1 MIKGK
6 GVSNGINFGNV
17 VLLKKEELKVEEFK
31 VDDRQ
36 AELKFFQTT
45 FEQVVEETKQIAEKS
60 SGTEKDIME
69 AYLAILQDPT
79 LIVETQ
85 NMIQNEGYNAGYATK
100 VGFNTIIQMFK
111 AMDDSYMAER
121 SADIEDM
128 KNRIIAKIVKKES
141 VNLSHLPENTI
152 MVARELTTSDTAK
165 LDLKNIAGIITE
177 IGGKNSHVSI
187 MARTHEIPSIIG
199 IENATQILR
208 DGDFIG
214 IYVDGDQGEVYLNPT
229 EEELSKLKQLKDEI
243 MHEKEALYD
252 FKERE
257 SITKDGHRVE
267 LVANIGVPQDANLA
281 VENAAEGIGLFRS
294 EFLYMDSET
303 VPTEEEQFES
313 YKVVVEKMQ
322 GKPVIIRTLDVGGDK
337 EIKSISL
344 EKEANPFLGYR
355 AIRICLDDVALFK
368 TQLRAL
374 LRASHF
380 GNLAIML
387 PMISS
392 IDELRAAKRI
402 IKDVEN
408 ELDQK
413 GIPYKRDIKVGIMIE
428 IPAAALIADHL
439 AKECDFFS
447 IGTNDLIQYTT
458 AVERG
463 NEKIAKLYTKYHP
476 GVIKLIKFAIDGAH
490 KNGIFCGMCGEA
502 AGDSYYIPLLLGL
515 GLDEFSMNPSKI
527 LKARK
532 SVCEANFEECK
543 KLAEEILSMA
553 SATEVEKRLK
563 EYGNTK

>member
-229 EEELSKLKQLKDEI
+229 EE
-243 MHEKEALYD
+243 
-252 FKERE
+252 
-257 SITKDGHRVE
+257 
-267 LVANIGVPQDANLA
+267 
-281 VENAAEGIGLFRS
+281 
-294 EFLYMDSET
+294 
-303 VPTEEEQFES
+303 
-313 YKVVVEKMQ
+313 
-322 GKPVIIRTLDVGGDK
+322 
-337 EIKSISL
+337 
-344 EKEANPFLGYR
+344 
-355 AIRICLDDVALFK
+355 
-368 TQLRAL
+368 
-374 LRASHF
+374 
-380 GNLAIML
+380 
-387 PMISS
+387 
-392 IDELRAAKRI
+392 
-402 IKDVEN
+402 
-408 ELDQK
+408 
-413 GIPYKRDIKVGIMIE
+413 
-428 IPAAALIADHL
+428 
-439 AKECDFFS
+439 
-447 IGTNDLIQYTT
+447 
-458 AVERG
+458 
-463 NEKIAKLYTKYHP
+463 
-476 GVIKLIKFAIDGAH
+476 
-490 KNGIFCGMCGEA
+490 
-502 AGDSYYIPLLLGL
+502 
-515 GLDEFSMNPSKI
+515 
-527 LKARK
+527 
-532 SVCEANFEECK
+532 
-543 KLAEEILSMA
+543 
-553 SATEVEKRLK
+553 
-563 EYGNTK
+563 

>member
-199 IENATQILR
+199 IENATHILR

-252 FKERE
+252 FKKRE

-281 VENAAEGIGLFRS
+281 VENAAEGI
-294 EFLYMDSET
+294 
-303 VPTEEEQFES
+303 
-313 YKVVVEKMQ
+313 
-322 GKPVIIRTLDVGGDK
+322 
-337 EIKSISL
+337 
-344 EKEANPFLGYR
+344 
-355 AIRICLDDVALFK
+355 
-368 TQLRAL
+368 
-374 LRASHF
+374 
-380 GNLAIML
+380 
-387 PMISS
+387 
-392 IDELRAAKRI
+392 
-402 IKDVEN
+402 
-408 ELDQK
+408 
-413 GIPYKRDIKVGIMIE
+413 
-428 IPAAALIADHL
+428 
-439 AKECDFFS
+439 
-447 IGTNDLIQYTT
+447 
-458 AVERG
+458 
-463 NEKIAKLYTKYHP
+463 
-476 GVIKLIKFAIDGAH
+476 
-490 KNGIFCGMCGEA
+490 
-502 AGDSYYIPLLLGL
+502 
-515 GLDEFSMNPSKI
+515 
-527 LKARK
+527 
-532 SVCEANFEECK
+532 
-543 KLAEEILSMA
+543 
-553 SATEVEKRLK
+553 
-563 EYGNTK
+563 